1 LLKRGPATQLPLQW
15 VQAKPANRKGKGGE
29 WMTLPQRSIFRTEAV
44 RRYFQDQQEAVLPQF
59 LCPRTFLYL
68 WIFLVLLL
76 VAGCFVTW
84 RARGLLL
91 APPAMEHQARTVGSL
106 FRGHAQS

>member
-1 LLKRGPATQLPLQW
+1 MK
-15 VQAKPANRKGKGGE
+15 
-29 WMTLPQRSIFRTEAV
+29 LPQRSIFRTEAV
-44 RRYFQDQQEAVLPQF
+44 RRYIQDQQEAVLPQF

-84 RARGLLL
+84 HARGLLL
-91 APPAMEHQARTVGSL
+91 APPAVKHQTRTVGSS
-106 FRGHAQS
+106 FRGRAQS